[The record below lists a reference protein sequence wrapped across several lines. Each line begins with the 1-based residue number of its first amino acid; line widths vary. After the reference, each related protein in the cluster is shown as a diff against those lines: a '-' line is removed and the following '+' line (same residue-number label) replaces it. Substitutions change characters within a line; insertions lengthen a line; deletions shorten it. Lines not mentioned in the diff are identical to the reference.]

1 MKIRHLVITALF
13 TAAICVM
20 APFSVPIGPIPIT
33 LETLGVYLAAGLL
46 GAKLGTLSVT
56 LYIILG
62 ALGVPVFAGFSGGF
76 HKLAGVTGGYIVG
89 YILCALIAGALM
101 RRLRYRPWAIALALV
116 LGTAVLYAFGTAWYI
131 LQTGTALM
139 KIFLQK
145 GAQKKSPAGDS
156 TDGFSSPSQYI
167 RRIRSRAYFRS

>member
-33 LETLGVYLAAGLL
+33 LATLGVYLAAGLL

-139 KIFLQK
+139 PALAGCVVPFLPCDLIKIAAATGLICILR
-145 GAQKKSPAGDS
+145 PVL
-156 TDGFSSPSQYI
+156 I
-167 RRIRSRAYFRS
+167 RLGLK

>member
-33 LETLGVYLAAGLL
+33 LATLGVYLAAGLL

-116 LGTAVLYAFGTAWYI
+116 LGTAWYI

-139 KIFLQK
+139 PALAGCVVPFLPCDLIKIAAATGLICILR
-145 GAQKKSPAGDS
+145 PVL
-156 TDGFSSPSQYI
+156 I
-167 RRIRSRAYFRS
+167 RLGLK

>member
-33 LETLGVYLAAGLL
+33 LATLGVYLAAGLL
-46 GAKLGTLSVT
+46 GAKLGTPS
-56 LYIILG
+56 
-62 ALGVPVFAGFSGGF
+62 APVFAGFSGGF

-139 KIFLQK
+139 PALAGCVVPFLPCDLIKIAAATGLICILR
-145 GAQKKSPAGDS
+145 PVL
-156 TDGFSSPSQYI
+156 I
-167 RRIRSRAYFRS
+167 RLGLK